1 MVQPIHRHW
10 TEVNSVVRLCGLMV
24 LLGFCV
30 SAGAQSNVGF
40 NADEEG
46 PKTTFTHRYEA
57 GISLHTRGMGGIL
70 ERGAYRGV
78 GKVST
83 WSIEGVSMKH
93 PKEVRSFNPVY
104 EQAKGYVY
112 GKVNSLYIL
121 RLGWGKRTVATP
133 KLRNGGVSMGWH
145 FSFGPALGLTKPV
158 YLEIGYPNIPYRYLL
173 TERYD
178 PEEHGTDDIYGR
190 AGSLN
195 GILEV
200 TPHPG
205 AFIRAALDFEYGG
218 TRESLRMLSV
228 GAQLDAFPNRI
239 TIMAA
244 EFNQNQRLYLTLF
257 AHWTMG
263 RQKFQT

>member
-1 MVQPIHRHW
+1 MG
-10 TEVNSVVRLCGLMV
+10 GLM
-24 LLGFCV
+24 LFLF
-30 SAGAQSNVGF
+30 SSLAAAAQSSVGF
-40 NADEEG
+40 DPSEEG
-46 PKTTFTHRYEA
+46 PKTTYTHRYEA
-57 GISLHTRGMGGIL
+57 GLSLHTRGMGCIL

-83 WSIEGVSMKH
+83 WSLEMVSMKH

-112 GKVNSLYIL
+112 GKVNSFYIL
-121 RLGWGKRTVATP
+121 RLGWGKRMVSTP
-133 KLRNGGVSMGWH
+133 KLRNGGVSAGWH
-145 FSFGPALGLTKPV
+145 FSFGPALGLNKPV
-158 YLEIGYPNIPYRYLL
+158 YLEIGYPNIPYRYLI

-178 PEEHGTDDIYGR
+178 PLLHGTDDIYGR

-200 TPHPG
+200 TPHLG
-205 AFIRAALDFEYGG
+205 AYVRGALDFEYGG

-228 GAQLDAFPNRI
+228 GAQLDGFFNRI
-239 TIMAA
+239 SIMA
-244 EFNQNQRLYLTLF
+244 EDFNQNNRLYFTLF

-263 RQKFQT
+263 RQKFKT